1 MTTNQ
6 GLRFKALFLIPIT
19 LALLVIVAC
28 GSAAA
33 PQTEAPAAA
42 PQTEAPAAAPQPGAA
57 AQTSQE
63 SMPQT
68 SQESMPQP
76 TAVPQQ
82 QALPAQAMTGKDE
95 LTIVMPSQPGSM
107 DPWGISCTS
116 VIYTAVCDT
125 IVNEPMTWITSDTY
139 EVVTLSGVES
149 WNQVDARNWDF
160 KLREGVK
167 FHNGEPWNAET
178 AKAGI
183 DQNGNVD
190 NGSAGFSYHGPIS
203 GEVVDEYTVRVVCGD
218 ECPVL
223 ARGMIFGRF
232 QAPGWYATAGEEERN
247 QNLYSFGPYKLVE
260 WRPDIDIQ
268 MEIYEDY
275 VPNPDSSI
283 VDGQAPHV
291 KNLTNIW
298 RGEALVRAAMVQTG
312 EADWAAD
319 VGFENK
325 GAVPKWKQSSTSEV
339 FALIP
344 DAMWHPELK
353 KKKVREALNLA
364 IDCQT
369 ITDALLDGLPCWGN
383 INPPGTVGVT
393 DRNSKPY
400 PFDPV
405 RARELLAEANYD
417 PENKIII
424 YSRTGNCC
432 RNEEFQEAVIQYWVE
447 VGVTAEFRL
456 LEYNQSRVIQRAGC
470 GQFAKEP
477 DYVDV
482 WDCAQ
487 RDPPGPSFA
496 SSHMLVTATSNEM
509 LDGQVQANRRVG
521 CLSTSTRACFPDIFE
536 KVMEASATPVG
547 DLRTQ
552 RMVEIF
558 DFAYD
563 EFIFIPFIEVQLVY
577 GLAADLDWEPLYAPR
592 VRANTMKFTQ

>member
-1 MTTNQ
+1 MRDAWHRYVNKPSCI
-6 GLRFKALFLIPIT
+6 LT
-19 LALLVIVAC
+19 LAVLLTIFLFAC
-28 GSAAA
+28 GSAD
-33 PQTEAPAAA
+33 
-42 PQTEAPAAAPQPGAA
+42 QPGN
-57 AQTSQE
+57 QE
-63 SMPQT
+63 QAP
-68 SQESMPQP
+68 
-76 TAVPQQ
+76 VQQ
-82 QALPAQAMTGKDE
+82 QAPAQGQTTGSTPVPQPQETPPPDQAMSAKDS
-95 LTIVMPSQPGSM
+95 LTFVMPSQPGSM
-107 DPWGISCTS
+107 DPWGISCTA

-125 IVNEPMTWITSDTY
+125 IVNEPLTWITSDTY

-149 WNQVDARNWDF
+149 WEQVDASNWDF
-160 KLREGVK
+160 KLRQGVK

-190 NGSAGFSYHGPIS
+190 NGSVSYSYHGSIH
-203 GEVVDEYTVRVVCGD
+203 GEVVDEYTVRVVCED

-223 ARGMIFGRF
+223 ARGMVFGRF
-232 QAPGWYATAGEEERN
+232 QAPGWYASAPEEERN
-247 QNLYSFGPYKLVE
+247 QQLYGIGPYKLVK

-268 MEIYEDY
+268 MEIYDDY
-275 VPNPDSSI
+275 VPNPDSSV
-283 VDGQAPHV
+283 VDGQAPHI
-291 KNLTNIW
+291 KNVTNVW
-298 RGEALVRAAMVQTG
+298 RGEELVRAAMVSTG

-319 VGFENK
+319 IGFANK
-325 GAVPKWKQSSTSEV
+325 NNVPKSKQSSTSEV

-353 KKKVREALNLA
+353 KKKVRQALNLA
-364 IDCQT
+364 IDCQA
-369 ITDALLDGLPCWGN
+369 ITDALLEGLPCWGN

-393 DRNSKPY
+393 ERNSAPY
-400 PFDPV
+400 PYDPA
-405 RARELLAEANYD
+405 RARELLEEANYD
-417 PENKIII
+417 PENNVII

-432 RNEEFQEAVIQYWVE
+432 RNEEFQEAVIQYWAE
-447 VGVTAEFRL
+447 VGVNAEFRL
-456 LEYNQSRVIQRAGC
+456 LEYNQSRIIQRAGC

-477 DYVDV
+477 NYIGV

-496 SSHMLVTATSNEM
+496 SSHVLVTATSNEM

-521 CLSTSTRACFPDIFE
+521 CLSTSTRACFPDVWE
-536 KVMEASATPVG
+536 KVMVAVATPVG

-563 EFIFIPFIEVQLVY
+563 EYIFIPFIEVQVVY
-577 GLAADLDWEPLYAPR
+577 GLSEDLDWEPLYAPR

>member
-1 MTTNQ
+1 MLLGRWFNP
-6 GLRFKALFLIPIT
+6 RALLLIPIA
-19 LALLVIVAC
+19 LAMLVGIAC
-28 GSAAA
+28 GAS
-33 PQTEAPAAA
+33 APAEPDTPAEV
-42 PQTEAPAAAPQPGAA
+42 PQASSA
-57 AQTSQE
+57 
-63 SMPQT
+63 
-68 SQESMPQP
+68 QP
-76 TAVPQQ
+76 TPVPQ
-82 QALPAQAMTGKDE
+82 ATAPPAEPTSAKDK
-95 LTIVMPSQPGSM
+95 LVFVMPSAPGSM

-125 IVNEPMTWITSDTY
+125 IVNEPMTWITSDTF
-139 EVVTLSGVES
+139 EVVTLSGVEGWEQIDS
-149 WNQVDARNWDF
+149 KNWQF
-160 KLREGVK
+160 TLRQGVK

-183 DQNGNVD
+183 DQNGDVD
-190 NGSAGFSYHGPIS
+190 NGSSGYSYHGAIHA
-203 GEVVDEYTVRVVCGD
+203 EVVDEYTVQVVCD
-218 ECPVL
+218 NECPVL

-232 QAPGWYATAGEEERN
+232 QAPGWYASASEEERN
-247 QNLYSFGPYKLVE
+247 QNLYAIGPYKLVE

-275 VPNPDSSI
+275 VPNPDSSV
-283 VDGQAPHV
+283 VDGQAPHI
-291 KNLTNIW
+291 KYLTNVW
-298 RGEALVRAAMVQTG
+298 RGEELVRAAMVQTG

-319 VGFENK
+319 IGFENK
-325 GAVPKWKQSSTSEV
+325 QNVPKWRQSSTSEV

-364 IDCQT
+364 IDCQA
-369 ITDALLDGLPCWGN
+369 ITDALLEGLPCWGN

-393 DRNSKPY
+393 ERNSAPY
-400 PFDPV
+400 PYDPA
-405 RARELLAEANYD
+405 RARQLLQEANYD
-417 PENKIII
+417 PENKIFI
-424 YSRTGNCC
+424 YSRHGNCC
-432 RNEEFQEAVIQYWVE
+432 RNEEFQESVIQYWAE
-447 VGVTAEFRL
+447 VGVNARFQL

-470 GQFAKEP
+470 GKFAKEP
-477 DYVDV
+477 DYIGV

-496 SSHMLVTATSNEM
+496 SSHVLVTATSNEM
-509 LDGQVQANRRVG
+509 LDGQVQANRRIG
-521 CLSTSTRACFPDIFE
+521 CLSTSTRACFPDIWE

-547 DLRTQ
+547 DMRTQ

-563 EFIFIPFIEVQLVY
+563 EYIFIPFIPVQLVY

>member
-1 MTTNQ
+1 MKGNIPPLY
-6 GLRFKALFLIPIT
+6 GKLNWPLILALFLA
-19 LALLVIVAC
+19 LALVAC
-28 GSAAA
+28 GSAAEPA
-33 PQTEAPAAA
+33 QEQAPAPA
-42 PQTEAPAAAPQPGAA
+42 QEQAPAPAQEQAPAPAQEQVQTTVSTPTPQPQEKPPP
-57 AQTSQE
+57 AQTKS
-63 SMPQT
+63 
-68 SQESMPQP
+68 
-76 TAVPQQ
+76 
-82 QALPAQAMTGKDE
+82 GKDE
-95 LTIVMPSQPGSM
+95 LTFVMPAQPGSM
-107 DPWGISCTS
+107 DPWGVSCTA

-149 WNQVDARNWDF
+149 WNQVDPKNWDF
-160 KLREGVK
+160 KLRQGVK
-167 FHNGEPWNAET
+167 FHNGETWNAET

-190 NGSAGFSYHGPIS
+190 NASSGFSYHGAIH
-203 GEVVDEYTVRVVCGD
+203 GEVVDEYTVRVVCD
-218 ECPVL
+218 AECPVL

-232 QAPGWYATAGEEERN
+232 QAPGWYASTPEEERN
-247 QNLYSFGPYKLVE
+247 RQLYGIGPYKLVE

-268 MEIYEDY
+268 MEIYDEY
-275 VPNPDSSI
+275 VPNPDSSV
-283 VDGQAPHV
+283 VDGQAAHI
-291 KNLTNIW
+291 KNLTNVW
-298 RGEALVRAAMVQTG
+298 RGEELVRAAMVRTE

-319 VGFENK
+319 IGFANKEN
-325 GAVPKWKQSSTSEV
+325 VPKSKQSSTSEV

-353 KKKVREALNLA
+353 KKEVRQALNLA
-364 IDCQT
+364 IDCQA
-369 ITDALLDGLPCWGN
+369 ITDALLEGLPCWGN

-393 DRNSKPY
+393 ERNSAPY
-400 PFDPV
+400 PYDPV
-405 RARELLAEANYD
+405 RARELLEEAGYD
-417 PENKIII
+417 KANKITI

-432 RNEEFQEAVIQYWVE
+432 RNEEFQEAVIQYWAE
-447 VGVTAEFRL
+447 VGVNAEFQL
-456 LEYNQSRVIQRAGC
+456 LEYNQSRTIQLAGC

-477 DYVDV
+477 GYMGV

-496 SSHMLVTATSNEM
+496 SSHALVTATSNEM

-521 CLSTSTRACFPDIFE
+521 CLSTSTRACFPEVWE
-536 KVMEASATPVG
+536 KVMTAVATPVG

-563 EFIFIPFIEVQLVY
+563 EYIFIPFIEVQVIY
-577 GLAADLDWEPLYAPR
+577 GLGADLDWEPLYAPR